1 MRGASTISLKVRRGE
16 GTEDVSL
23 NVPATLDEVK
33 RAGVH
38 ASGMV
43 VGRSTVTGY
52 DQSVM
57 WIQFVDDASIAEQ
70 SQINEG
76 DQLISVNSVNVRSLD
91 EVYSAL
97 RGVDRKEV
105 EIIIRRPKFTLIS
118 GRYEYLVRNLEVKN
132 VFEVDQNGR
141 KN

>member
-1 MRGASTISLKVRRGE
+1 
-16 GTEDVSL
+16 
-23 NVPATLDEVK
+23 
-33 RAGVH
+33 
-38 ASGMV
+38 
-43 VGRSTVTGY
+43 
-52 DQSVM
+52 M

-76 DQLISVNSVNVRSLD
+76 DQLISLNGVNVRSLD

-97 RGVDRKEV
+97 KGVDGKDV